1 MDFIFDFYRKK
12 YIVLLRDIITIYCY
26 SEPMLPN
33 SILKQGLVPKQKE
46 DSTTKKQKGI
56 KNFAREGHI
65 FLN

>member
-1 MDFIFDFYRKK
+1 
-12 YIVLLRDIITIYCY
+12 
-26 SEPMLPN
+26 MLPN

-65 FLN
+65 FFKLIALCPIKLLLNK